1 MAVKKGDLIDEFKR
15 HKDGCGLVVKIM
27 GGGEGFQKIICCGH
41 ELTAE
46 DLVPNVTSSVGR
58 KQGHTP
64 IGVILDEKKLHAES
78 CGLRVMII
86 DGGAGLQEIMCCGH
100 RLTLN
105 AMRDLK
111 LGQRGASTDPPPAK
125 HLSKDSAQ
133 GENGDWRVNE
143 LKGSA

>member
-27 GGGEGFQKIICCGH
+27 GGGEGFQKIVCCGH

-46 DLVPNVTSSVGR
+46 DIVPTVTSSVGR
-58 KQGHTP
+58 KLGHTP
-64 IGVILDEKKLHAES
+64 IGVILDEKKLHADS
-78 CGLRVMII
+78 CGLRIMII
-86 DGGAGLQEIMCCGH
+86 DGGAGLQEVICCGH
-100 RLTLN
+100 RLTMN

-111 LGQRGASTDPPPAK
+111 LDRRGAPANPPQAAR
-125 HLSKDSAQ
+125 LSQ
-133 GENGDWRVNE
+133 GSGQSENGDWGTNN

>member
-1 MAVKKGDLIDEFKR
+1 MSVKKGDLIDEFKR

-27 GGGEGFQKIICCGH
+27 GGGEGFQKIVCCGH

-46 DLVPNVTSSVGR
+46 DMVPNVTSSVGR

-100 RLTLN
+100 RLTLT

-111 LGQRGASTDPPPAK
+111 LGQRGAPADPAQAK
-125 HLSKDSAQ
+125 RLSQESVQ
-133 GENGDWRVNE
+133 SENGDWGTEN
-143 LKGSA
+143 LKGSV